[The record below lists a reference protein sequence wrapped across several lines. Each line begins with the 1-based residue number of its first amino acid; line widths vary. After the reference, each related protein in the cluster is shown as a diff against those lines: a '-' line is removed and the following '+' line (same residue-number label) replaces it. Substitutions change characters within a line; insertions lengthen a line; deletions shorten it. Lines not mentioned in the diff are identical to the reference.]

1 MKKCYFKTDV
11 RKIFEM
17 QFKALRNHLSN
28 NRKRTYNNINNI
40 EKNRKYP
47 AVAEEE

>member
-1 MKKCYFKTDV
+1 MFDV
-11 RKIFEM
+11 RKIIEI

-28 NRKRTYNNINNI
+28 NRKRSYNNINNM
-40 EKNRKYP
+40 KKKRKYP